1 MLCAW
6 CLSRPM
12 QGICRAAH
20 AVISHSRAVCNVLTA
35 CHDTRRVIRSNGTQH
50 TCEDRL
56 STRWDTTVNACIT
69 ASLQF
74 ASLFGNVAT
83 CLFNASL
90 LHCRTRLQLGQR
102 IVAYMGVTR
111 SMKAATI
118 ERPLQNYGYAAS
130 PQHHHNMIATRF
142 LHGRRVSRCVTAL
155 GKKKLS
161 ASSHDSWPVWLTDA
175 GSAPGRLREEALE
188 RAS

>member
-35 CHDTRRVIRSNGTQH
+35 CHDTRRVIRSNGTQQI
-50 TCEDRL
+50 CEDRL

-102 IVAYMGVTR
+102 IVASMGNTQLEGSNNRTSSAELRLR
-111 SMKAATI
+111 S
-118 ERPLQNYGYAAS
+118 
-130 PQHHHNMIATRF
+130 
-142 LHGRRVSRCVTAL
+142 VTATSSQHDRNTI
-155 GKKKLS
+155 S
-161 ASSHDSWPVWLTDA
+161 ARPPCVA
-175 GSAPGRLREEALE
+175 LRHHTWEEETVSEFA
-188 RAS
+188 